1 MDVPTEYVVGRFV
14 RFMNSETA
22 LGLCYNVTYTLLMSI
37 SAESAALGHTY
48 INIYTSNEKIIRI
61 QMTSFMC
68 EVKLSECSLAIYCEQ
83 IV

>member
-1 MDVPTEYVVGRFV
+1 MNGSETFWMYLLNYVVGRFD

-37 SAESAALGHTY
+37 SEESAALGQETNKPITNIH
-48 INIYTSNEKIIRI
+48 IYTSNE
-61 QMTSFMC
+61 
-68 EVKLSECSLAIYCEQ
+68 

>member
-1 MDVPTEYVVGRFV
+1 
-14 RFMNSETA
+14 
-22 LGLCYNVTYTLLMSI
+22 MSI